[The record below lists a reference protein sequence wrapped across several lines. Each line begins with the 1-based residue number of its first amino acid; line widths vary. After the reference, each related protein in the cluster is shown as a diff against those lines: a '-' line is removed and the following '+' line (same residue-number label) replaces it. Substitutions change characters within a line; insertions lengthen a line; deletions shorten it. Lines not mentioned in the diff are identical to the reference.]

1 MQTNKLAI
9 IVPNKD
15 FSLRALKLFT
25 EWGEKIHIAIASKE
39 DAVIIAQQ
47 LCEKGADALI
57 CHAIFAST
65 IKPTINIPLVSL
77 RPSDLDIM
85 KGLQCL
91 RNFLA
96 QTKDGQNANDEI
108 IGVIAETIQD
118 DIKTIAG
125 IMGIHTKSLTEL
137 PPKGTTAIRAIV
149 RETMDIADGSY
160 SRENDETAGLFC
172 FPITVGKETLLKSV
186 RQAQELILEGR
197 RNWAQLEQVK
207 TIIEFTGEG
216 IVAINDQR
224 KIIYVNHMA
233 EKFLKINKEQLL
245 GCFAADVFPDVNF
258 DDAMQYG
265 QARVMP
271 FAEGAEKQLA
281 CRVVPVIIRKH
292 TVGAVLSIFK
302 SFQPFKEKTGKSPT
316 ESGHKAVYSFD
327 DFITA
332 NETMK
337 ETLEIAKSYASVDSS
352 VLIIGETGTGKEI
365 VAQSI
370 HNHSRRAAGPFVA
383 VNCAALP
390 ESLLESELFGYEY
403 GAFTGARKNGKKGL
417 FEQADKGT
425 IFLDEIG
432 EISLAMQARL
442 LRVVQERVI
451 MRVGGDVV
459 IPVDV
464 GIIAATHRNLP
475 ELIEKGLFRRD
486 LYHRINILQ
495 LRLLPLAAR
504 KEDIPRLIESINSK
518 MSNKLLRPR
527 LKFDA
532 EAINLLQQ
540 YEWPGNVRELE
551 SVIERMMVMKKDP
564 IVKVEDIKKVLDFS
578 FDSPV
583 NNVRV
588 VPKGTLEEMEKAI
601 ILQVLNE
608 TGNQD
613 KTAKMLGISTTTV
626 WRKMKGLQNE
636 INDYNLQSDKKLN

>member
-1 MQTNKLAI
+1 MQTNKIAL
-9 IVPNKD
+9 IVPNKE
-15 FSLRALKLFT
+15 FSLHALKLFT
-25 EWGEKIHIAIASKE
+25 EWGEKIHIAIASKD

-77 RPSDLDIM
+77 RPSDLDIL
-85 KGLQCL
+85 KGLQL
-91 RNFLA
+91 VQKFLA
-96 QTKDGQNANDEI
+96 QKEDGQEHNNEFIGI
-108 IGVIAETIQD
+108 IADTIQD
-118 DIKTIAG
+118 EIKTIAE
-125 IMGIHTKSLTEL
+125 IMGIHTKPL
-137 PPKGTTAIRAIV
+137 PKLPGEGATAIQAMV
-149 RETMDIADGSY
+149 QEVLDVVDPSDGQ
-160 SRENDETAGLFC
+160 RNGGLDKMPY

-186 RQAQELILEGR
+186 RQVQELISEGR
-197 RNWAQLEQVK
+197 RNWAQLEQIK
-207 TIIEFTGEG
+207 NIIEFTGEG
-216 IVAINDQR
+216 IIAINDQR
-224 KIIYVNHMA
+224 KITYVNHVA
-233 EKFLKINKEQLL
+233 EKFLKMNKEQLL
-245 GCFAADVFPDVNF
+245 GYFAADIFPDINF
-258 DDAMQYG
+258 EDAMQYG
-265 QARVMP
+265 QSRVMP
-271 FAEGAEKQLA
+271 FAEGSDKQLA

-292 TVGAVLSIFK
+292 TVGAVLAIFK
-302 SFQPFKEKTGKSPT
+302 SSQPFKEKTGKSP
-316 ESGHKAVYSFD
+316 EKSGHKAVYCFE
-327 DFITA
+327 DFITV
-332 NETMK
+332 NENMQ
-337 ETLEIAKSYASVDSS
+337 EMLEIAKSYASVDSS

-417 FEQADKGT
+417 FEQADTGT

-451 MRVGGDVV
+451 MRVGGDTV

-486 LYHRINILQ
+486 LYHRLNILQ

-504 KEDIPRLIESINSK
+504 KEDIPRLVENINDK
-518 MSNKLLRPR
+518 MSNRLSRQR
-527 LKFDA
+527 LKFSA

-564 IVKVEDIKKVLDFS
+564 VVKVEDIKKVLDFDFNHS
-578 FDSPV
+578 D
-583 NNVRV
+583 NKVRV
-588 VPKGTLEEMEKAI
+588 VPEGTLEEMEKAI
-601 ILQVLNE
+601 ISQVLRE

-626 WRKMKGLQNE
+626 WRKMKELQNE
-636 INDYNLQSDKKLN
+636 INDYNLQDGKKLN